1 MAITLP
7 STDPVEHY
15 YRRPEP
21 GRLILVE
28 NTDLPWSVERTR
40 WLARRKRIP
49 AANIISAALGATNY
63 YYDPGDNQ
71 GLWDDLLEPIRDLW
85 ASLGAQGA
93 FLGPGCPDMVVI
105 TGQFGG
111 SSSAE
116 SVVMLT
122 DVVAGAPIIGE
133 YVDDHG
139 VTALQWVN
147 TANGNFAY
155 LLATGAPVGIPVNT
169 GNLAQMLTRS
179 YASLY
184 PTYVDQWTGANAET
198 IYLPTQTSLD
208 LLGDTGNAVMLGGKF
223 GIGYSRSAYVDNANG
238 FPAHLAET
246 AALDGQFLDR
256 AIRYGEGLNPAN
268 RYQHPIH
275 LQFGGYN
282 NSYQSLCYL
291 AQQLAGWGYN
301 VSYAWRTTPL
311 SEPESYAPAA
321 GSAYTL
327 ADLQAGRVRDFPY
340 HVMMGDASNSEMAE
354 PPFNTAW
361 QPTPGGGSW
370 LGPSE
375 GWLYCLNGL
384 ARGGGGGA
392 SNGLHITTSVYQQA
406 YTVLHNLLRGMCW
419 AEAVYY
425 SGYSTLG
432 AMFAVGDPLLTPFP
446 RADV

>member
-15 YRRPEP
+15 YRRLSP
-21 GRLILVE
+21 GRMILVE
-28 NTDLPWSVERTR
+28 NTSRPWAVERTR

-49 AANIISAALGATNY
+49 AANIVSVALGDTSY

-71 GLWDDLLEPIRDLW
+71 GLWDDLLEPIRDLA
-85 ASLGAQGA
+85 ASLGAQGV

-105 TGQFGG
+105 TGQYLG
-111 SSSAE
+111 SGSAE

-122 DVVAGAPIIGE
+122 DVVAGAPYIGQWI
-133 YVDDHG
+133 DDHG
-139 VTALQWVN
+139 VSALKWAN
-147 TANGNFAY
+147 TANGNYAFLDAGGG
-155 LLATGAPVGIPVNT
+155 TTPVNT
-169 GNLAQMLTRS
+169 GNLAQMLTGTV
-179 YASLY
+179 ASLY

-208 LLGDTGNAVMLGGKF
+208 LLGDAGNAILLGGKF
-223 GIGYSRSAYVDNANG
+223 GIAYSRSAYVDNAGG
-238 FPAHLAET
+238 FPDQLAES
-246 AALDGQFLDR
+246 AALDGKLLDA
-256 AIRYGEGLNPAN
+256 AIKYGEGLNPAN

-275 LQFGGYN
+275 LQFGGYSN
-282 NSYQSLCYL
+282 TYQSLCYL
-291 AQQLAGWGYN
+291 AQQLDGWGYN

-311 SEPESYAPAA
+311 AEPESYAPAA

-327 ADLQAGRVRDFPY
+327 ADLQEGRVRDIPY
-340 HVMMGDASNSEMAE
+340 HVMMGDASNQEMAE
-354 PPFNTAW
+354 RPFNTAW
-361 QPTPGGGSW
+361 QPSPGGGSW

-384 ARGGGGGA
+384 TRGGGAGA
-392 SNGLHITTSVYQQA
+392 SNGLHITASVYLYA

-425 SGYSTLG
+425 SGYASQG